1 MDNRKTSLIL
11 CNQNP
16 TDENILNTF
25 ISEDQK
31 NLKPNIIKYLQNN
44 SYPNICKYLQNRYSY
59 FTTYTEVI
67 YCIFHH
73 YIDIG
78 KKCSVCGKPLKF
90 IKFSFGYA
98 KYCCNECSKIGR
110 SKKFSE
116 NWHKKYNTPEKI
128 KELTNKIKQT
138 KLEKYGSATYTNIEK
153 CKETWIKNYG
163 VDNPQKSKIIKN
175 KTKQTCMERYGVEN
189 GGGSKQA
196 LDKIKQT
203 CMERYGVENP
213 WQIESVKSHITNI
226 MLEKYGVENPSQSEI
241 IKKKKQQTY
250 IERYGVNNYT
260 QCESAKKHISKVLSS
275 PAIQQKIFETKKKNH
290 TFNSSKIEQQFKE
303 YLEQNYPNDFEYQYR
318 SELYPFNCDF
328 YIKSLDLYIEI
339 QGSWTHGKHPFDEN
353 NQEDIDRLNY
363 MKSKNTKFYNNA
375 IYTWTKLDVKKRNI
389 AKQNN
394 LNYLEIFSI
403 DINLLTKIFENYK
416 DKIKEQEN
424 EKEN

>member
-1 MDNRKTSLIL
+1 MNNRKTSLIL

-73 YIDIG
+73 YNDIG

-116 NWHKKYNTPEKI
+116 NWHKKYNTQEKI
-128 KELTNKIKQT
+128 QERINKIKQT
-138 KLEKYGSATYTNIEK
+138 KLKIYNDENYNNNKK

-175 KTKQTCMERYGVEN
+175 KTKQTCLERYGVEN
-189 GGGSKQA
+189 VYQA
-196 LDKIKQT
+196 KWCIEKIQK
-203 CMERYGVENP
+203 
-213 WQIESVKSHITNI
+213 TN
-226 MLEKYGVENPSQSEI
+226 LEKYGYITPVVNPE
-241 IKKKKQQTY
+241 IKKLAYTPEAMQKKY
-250 IERYGVNNYT
+250 ET
-260 QCESAKKHISKVLSS
+260 Q
-275 PAIQQKIFETKKKNH
+275 KKNH

-318 SELYPFNCDF
+318 SELYPFTCDF

-353 NQEDIDRLNY
+353 NQEDIDKLNLW
-363 MKSKNTKFYNNA
+363 KSKNTKYYNVA
-375 IYTWTKLDVKKRNI
+375 IYTWTELDVKKRNI

-403 DINLLTKIFENYK
+403 DINLLTKTFENYK
-416 DKIKEQEN
+416 DKLKEQEN